1 MPIHTEVLILSKN
14 DLFLAQLAM
23 VGFDLRGSMRVYLS
37 STFRDLELCRRAADA
52 AMQRLGCSVRKME
65 SYDSESRSPL
75 SKVREDIRSCDAFVG
90 LYAWRRGAYP
100 RADGN
105 EDVPLPEGIVLGKSS
120 YTEVELAFARE
131 KGIPDFLFLLAD
143 DVPWPPG
150 QIEGLAEGDSTAPI
164 QAFRRSIRA
173 GRLVARFRNPDEL
186 AGLVATALA
195 RVEPT
200 RQFRDALRPPMA
212 MEGGE
217 AAVASYTLESTGL
230 DRIKR
235 GLTTMAAL
243 ANRGPPH
250 PAVNIDLGI
259 TWWSTRFA
267 LYAALVRKYSGARC
281 LLITDTAMTDEG
293 SREAFVG
300 LVGIATAIDRLI
312 AIHPQLEVPL
322 EMKAQAPVRQELAA
336 EIDADVTRFKAAFG
350 AGEEA
355 AKLDLTAYHL
365 RQWFGDAMLTRPVN
379 IKDVEAPTFVELALV
394 SGYPHRFVP
403 IHSDTPFQVKPVAV
417 DAPPQN
423 RNCFVVDQSSLAT
436 RLSEFYLGGQLGD

>member
-1 MPIHTEVLILSKN
+1 
-14 DLFLAQLAM
+14 
-23 VGFDLRGSMRVYLS
+23 MRVYLS

-75 SKVREDIRSCDAFVG
+75 AKVREDIRSCDAFVG
-90 LYAWRRGAYP
+90 LYAWRRGAIP
-100 RADGN
+100 PVEGNADI
-105 EDVPLPEGIVLGKSS
+105 PLPEGIVLGQSS

-143 DVPWPPG
+143 HVPWPPDH
-150 QIEGLAEGDSTAPI
+150 IEGLAEGDSTAPI

-173 GRLVARFRNPDEL
+173 GRLVARFCNPDEL
-186 AGLVATALA
+186 SGLVATALA

-217 AAVASYTLESTGL
+217 DAVASYSLESTRLDDVKAGL
-230 DRIKR
+230 A
-235 GLTTMAAL
+235 TMAAE

-259 TWWSTRFA
+259 PWWSTRFA
-267 LYAALVRKYSGARC
+267 LYAALVRKYTGAQC
-281 LLITDTAMTDEG
+281 LLITDTAKTDEG

-300 LVGIATAIDRLI
+300 LVGIGTAIARLI
-312 AIHPQLEVPL
+312 EIHPQLEESL
-322 EMKAQAPVRQELAA
+322 ELTAQAPVRQELAA

-350 AGEEA
+350 TGEDAE
-355 AKLDLTAYHL
+355 KLVLTAYHL

-379 IKDVEAPTFVELALV
+379 IKDVEAPTLVELALV

-403 IHSDTPFQVKPVAV
+403 IHSDTPFKVMPVAAG
-417 DAPPQN
+417 APPQY